1 MDGIVNVNKAYGVS
15 SHGAVQAVR
24 RLLSHIKAGHSGT
37 LDPMATGVL
46 PVCLG
51 RGTRVVEYMIELP
64 KVYHAS
70 VVLGKTTETEDA
82 TGKILETK
90 AVPILERS
98 HVEEILSNFTGRIEQ
113 LPPLYS
119 AVKYKG
125 KPLYHWTRLGEEV
138 PRKVRTALIYS
149 IRLSKFDLSQEPQL
163 VFDVE
168 CSRGT
173 YIRTLAAD
181 LGKKIGCGAHLSG
194 LARLT
199 VGPYKLENAYTIEE
213 LADLANSGCIE
224 TAIQPID
231 SALIQMPQLALNTNQ
246 VEALRQGKLIEF
258 DQFEDLEQIKADVPI
273 RVYDHQGV
281 FKAIAC
287 ITNKDNIRVL
297 KTVKYLSAS
306 KPA

>member
-15 SHGAVQAVR
+15 SHGVVQEVR
-24 RLLSHIKAGHSGT
+24 RLFSYTKAGHSGT

-51 RGTRVVEYMIELP
+51 RATRVAEYMIELP

-70 VVLGKTTETEDA
+70 VVFGKTTDTEDA
-82 TGKILETK
+82 TGKILQTK
-90 AVPILERS
+90 AVPMLERGQI
-98 HVEEILSNFTGRIEQ
+98 EKILSSFIGKIEQ

-125 KPLYHWTRLGEEV
+125 KALYKWTRLGEEV

-149 IRLSKFDLSQEPQL
+149 IQVSGFDLNREPHL

-181 LGKKIGCGAHLSG
+181 LGEKIGCGAHLSG
-194 LARLT
+194 LVRLA

-213 LADLANSGCIE
+213 LADLADSGCLE

-231 SALIQMPQLALNTNQ
+231 SALIQLPQLALSNDQ
-246 VEALRQGKLIEF
+246 IEALKQGKLIEY
-258 DQFEDLEQIKADVPI
+258 DQFEDLEQIRTDAPI
-273 RVYDHQGV
+273 RVYDEQGV

-287 ITNKDNIRVL
+287 FVKKENIKGL
-297 KTVKYLSAS
+297 KTVKYLSA
-306 KPA
+306 

>member
-1 MDGIVNVNKAYGVS
+1 MDGIVNVNKVCGVS
-15 SHGAVQAVR
+15 SHGVVQAVR
-24 RLLSHIKAGHSGT
+24 RLFSHIKAGHSGT

-51 RGTRVVEYMIELP
+51 RATRVVEYMIELP
-64 KVYHAS
+64 KIYHAS
-70 VVLGKTTETEDA
+70 VVFGKTTDTEDA
-82 TGKILETK
+82 TGTTLETK
-90 AVPILERS
+90 VVPMLERGQ
-98 HVEEILSNFTGRIEQ
+98 VEEMLSSFVGRIEQ

-125 KPLYHWTRLGEEV
+125 KPLYKWTRLGEEV

-149 IRLSKFDLSQEPQL
+149 IQVSEFDLSREPHL

-194 LARLT
+194 LSRLA
-199 VGPYKLENAYTIEE
+199 VGPYKIENAYTMEE

-224 TAIQPID
+224 TAIEPID
-231 SALIQMPQLALNTNQ
+231 SALIQLPQLVLNSDQ
-246 VEALRQGKLIEF
+246 IEALKQGKLIEYN
-258 DQFEDLEQIKADVPI
+258 QFEDLEQIKVDTHI
-273 RVYDHQGV
+273 RVYDQLGA

-287 ITNKDNIRVL
+287 IINKDNIRVL
-297 KTVKYLSAS
+297 KTVKYLSA
-306 KPA
+306 

>member
-1 MDGIVNVNKAYGVS
+1 VDGIVNVNKAYGAS
-15 SHGAVQAVR
+15 SHGVVQAVR
-24 RLLSHIKAGHSGT
+24 RLFSHIKAGHSGT

-51 RGTRVVEYMIELP
+51 RATRVVEYMIELP
-64 KVYHAS
+64 KAYHAS
-70 VVLGKTTETEDA
+70 VVFGKTTDTEDA
-82 TGKILETK
+82 TGTTLEVN
-90 AVPILERS
+90 AVPMLERGQ
-98 HVEEILSNFTGRIEQ
+98 VEEILSSFTGRIEQ

-125 KPLYHWTRLGEEV
+125 KPLYKWTRLGEEV

-149 IRLSKFDLSQEPQL
+149 IQVSEFDLSREPHL

-181 LGKKIGCGAHLSG
+181 LGKKIGCGAHLSSLTR
-194 LARLT
+194 LA

-213 LADLANSGCIE
+213 LADLANSGFLE

-231 SALIQMPQLALNTNQ
+231 SALVQLPQLALNSDQ
-246 VEALRQGKLIEF
+246 VEALKQGKLIEF
-258 DQFEDLEQIKADVPI
+258 DQFEDLEQIKADAPI
-273 RVYDHQGV
+273 RIYDQQGV
-281 FKAIAC
+281 FKAIGC
-287 ITNKDNIRVL
+287 IVNKDNNRRL
-297 KTVKYLSAS
+297 KTVKYLSV
-306 KPA
+306 

>member
-1 MDGIVNVNKAYGVS
+1 MDGIVNINKAKGVS
-15 SHGAVQAVR
+15 SHGVVQAVR
-24 RLLSHIKAGHSGT
+24 RLFSHIKAGHSGT

-64 KVYHAS
+64 KVYRAS
-70 VVLGKTTETEDA
+70 VVLGKTTDTEDA
-82 TGKILETK
+82 TGATLETK
-90 AVPILERS
+90 VIPMLERG
-98 HVEEILSNFTGRIEQ
+98 HAEEILNNFIGRIEQ

-125 KPLYHWTRLGEEV
+125 KPLYKWTRLGEEV

-149 IRLSKFDLSQEPQL
+149 IKVLEFDLSREPHL

-181 LGKKIGCGAHLSG
+181 LGEKIGCGAHLSG
-194 LARLT
+194 LTRLA
-199 VGPYKLENAYTIEE
+199 VGPYKIENAYTIEE
-213 LADLANSGCIE
+213 LADLASAGCIE

-231 SALIQMPQLALNTNQ
+231 SALIQLPQIVLSSNQ
-246 VEALRQGKLIEF
+246 IEALKQGKLIEY
-258 DQFEDLEQIKADVPI
+258 DYFEDPEQINADSLI
-273 RVYDHQGV
+273 RVYDQQDV

-287 ITNKDNIRVL
+287 VIKKDDARLL
-297 KTVKYLSAS
+297 KTVKYLSA
-306 KPA
+306 

>member
-1 MDGIVNVNKAYGVS
+1 VDGIVNVNKAYGVS
-15 SHGAVQAVR
+15 SHGVVQAVR
-24 RLLSHIKAGHSGT
+24 RLFSHIKAGHSGT

-51 RGTRVVEYMIELP
+51 RATRVVEYMIELP

-70 VVLGKTTETEDA
+70 VVFGKTTDTEDA
-82 TGKILETK
+82 TGTILETK
-90 AVPILERS
+90 AVPMLELGQ
-98 HVEEILSNFTGRIEQ
+98 VEEILSSFIGRIEQ

-125 KPLYHWTRLGEEV
+125 KPLYKWTRLGEEV

-149 IRLSKFDLSQEPQL
+149 IQVSEFDLNREPHL

-181 LGKKIGCGAHLSG
+181 LGEKIGCGAHLSG
-194 LARLT
+194 LIRLA
-199 VGPYKLENAYTIEE
+199 VGPYKIENAYTMEE
-213 LADLANSGCIE
+213 LADLANSGFIE
-224 TAIQPID
+224 TAIEPID
-231 SALIQMPQLALNTNQ
+231 SALIQLPQLVLNSTQ
-246 VEALRQGKLIEF
+246 VEALKQGKMIDY
-258 DQFEDLEQIKADVPI
+258 DQLKDLEHIKADAPV
-273 RVYDHQGV
+273 RVYDQQGV

-287 ITNKDNIRVL
+287 IIKKDNIRGL
-297 KTVKYLSAS
+297 KTVKYLSA
-306 KPA
+306 

>member
-1 MDGIVNVNKAYGVS
+1 VDGIVNVNKAYGVS
-15 SHGAVQAVR
+15 SNGVVQAVR
-24 RLLSHIKAGHSGT
+24 RLVSHIKAGHSGT

-64 KVYHAS
+64 KVYRAS
-70 VVLGKTTETEDA
+70 VVLGKTTDTEDA
-82 TGKILETK
+82 TGATLETK
-90 AVPILERS
+90 DIPMLERDQ
-98 HVEEILSNFTGRIEQ
+98 VEEILSNFIGRIEQ

-125 KPLYHWTRLGEEV
+125 KPLYKWTRLGEEV

-149 IRLSKFDLSQEPQL
+149 IKMLEFDLSRKPHL

-181 LGKKIGCGAHLSG
+181 LGKIIGCGAHLSG
-194 LARLT
+194 LTRLA
-199 VGPYKLENAYTIEE
+199 VGPYMIEHAYTIEE
-213 LADLANSGCIE
+213 LANLASAGCIE

-231 SALIQMPQLALNTNQ
+231 SALIQLPKIVLNSNQ
-246 VEALRQGKLIEF
+246 IEALKQGKLIEY
-258 DQFEDLEQIKADVPI
+258 DYFEDLENVNADSPI
-273 RVYDHQGV
+273 RVYDQQDV

-287 ITNKDNIRVL
+287 IINKDDARLL
-297 KTVKYLSAS
+297 KTVKYLSA
-306 KPA
+306 

>member
-1 MDGIVNVNKAYGVS
+1 VDGIVNVNKACGVT
-15 SHGAVQAVR
+15 SHGVVQAVR
-24 RLLSHIKAGHSGT
+24 RLFSHIKAGHSGT

-70 VVLGKTTETEDA
+70 VVLGKTTDTEDA
-82 TGKILETK
+82 TGKTLETK
-90 AVPILERS
+90 VIPMLERGQ
-98 HVEEILSNFTGRIEQ
+98 VEEMLSSFTGRIEQ

-149 IRLSKFDLSQEPQL
+149 IQVSAFDLKREPQL
-163 VFDVE
+163 IFNVE

-194 LARLT
+194 LTRLA
-199 VGPYKLENAYTIEE
+199 VGPYTLENAYTIEE
-213 LADLANSGCIE
+213 LTDLANSGCIE

-231 SALIQMPQLALNTNQ
+231 SALIQLPQLALNSNQ
-246 VEALRQGKLIEF
+246 VEALKQGKLIEVNL
-258 DQFEDLEQIKADVPI
+258 FEDPEQIKADVPI
-273 RVYDHQGV
+273 RIYDQHGV
-281 FKAIAC
+281 FKAIGC
-287 ITNKDNIRVL
+287 IIIKNNIRVL
-297 KTVKYLSAS
+297 KTVKYLSA
-306 KPA
+306 

>member
-1 MDGIVNVNKAYGVS
+1 MDGIVDVNKAYGVS
-15 SHGAVQAVR
+15 SHEVVQDVR
-24 RLLSHIKAGHSGT
+24 RLFPHIKAGHSGT

-70 VVLGKTTETEDA
+70 VVLGKTTNTEDA
-82 TGKILETK
+82 RGTTLETK
-90 AVPILERS
+90 AVPKLERGQ
-98 HVEEILSNFTGRIEQ
+98 VEEILSSFIGRIEQ

-125 KPLYHWTRLGEEV
+125 KPLYKWTRLGEEV

-149 IRLSKFDLSQEPQL
+149 IQVLEFDLSREPHL

-181 LGKKIGCGAHLSG
+181 LGDKIGCGAHLSG
-194 LARLT
+194 LSRLA

-213 LADLANSGCIE
+213 LADLATSGCLE
-224 TAIQPID
+224 TAVQPID
-231 SALIQMPQLALNTNQ
+231 SALIQLPQLVLNSNQ
-246 VEALRQGKLIEF
+246 IEALKQGKLIEY
-258 DQFEDLEQIKADVPI
+258 DQFEDLEQIKVDAPI
-273 RVYDHQGV
+273 RAYDQLGI
-281 FKAIAC
+281 FKAIIC
-287 ITNKDNIRVL
+287 IIKKDNIRGL
-297 KTVKYLSAS
+297 KTVKYLSA
-306 KPA
+306 